1 VKRILF
7 VDDDQYVLDALRNIL
22 RKQRH
27 EWDMVFAL
35 GGSAALEE
43 MAKTPFDVVVS
54 DMRMSGMDGA
64 TLLGQ
69 VRNEFPGTARIVLS
83 GHAEHEA
90 VMRALPVMHQFLNK
104 PCSTEALR
112 GVIAR
117 TCALQELLHADAIRG
132 LVGKLERL
140 PSPPTIYMQLTQAL
154 SDPNANS
161 NQIAAIVEGDPAM
174 SAKLLQLVNSAY
186 FGLAQRATSIHQAVT
201 YLGINTLKAL
211 ALSAHVFGTIEG
223 QSVNGLQLD
232 ELQKASFATA
242 TIAKQLVQDR
252 KRVDDAFTA
261 GIVRDIGRIVIAVSL
276 PERFREI
283 EENAQATARPVQI
296 VEQELLGASHAE
308 IGAYLLGVW
317 GVPFS
322 ITETVAYHHTPSAI
336 AAGSYDVLAA
346 VHVAGAFVEGA
357 RADDLTRLDPAHFDV
372 PFLERTGWLA
382 ELPKWQATADK
393 YLEAI
398 VKKTGGSRPA
408 LRAAG

>member
-1 VKRILF
+1 MKRVLF

-35 GGSAALEE
+35 GGNAALEE

-54 DMRMSGMDGA
+54 DMRMPGMDGA
-64 TLLGQ
+64 ALLGT
-69 VRNEFPGTARIVLS
+69 VRNEFPSTARIVLS

-104 PCSTEALR
+104 PCSTEQLR

-117 TCALQELLHADAIRG
+117 TCALQDLLHAEAIRG

-140 PSPPTIYMQLTQAL
+140 PSAPTIYMELTQAL
-154 SDPNANS
+154 SDPNSSAH
-161 NQIAAIVEGDPAM
+161 QIAAIVEGDPAM

-186 FGLAQRATSIHQAVT
+186 FGLAQRATSIQQAVT

-223 QSVNGLQLD
+223 QSVNGLMLEQ
-232 ELQKASFATA
+232 LQKASLATGTLA
-242 TIAKQLVQDR
+242 RQMVTDR
-252 KRVDDAFTA
+252 KRTDDAFTA

-276 PERFREI
+276 PEQFREI
-283 EENAQATARPVQI
+283 EANVKATGRPVHV
-296 VEQELLGASHAE
+296 VEHELLGASHAE

-322 ITETVAYHHTPSAI
+322 ITETVAFHHRPSAI
-336 AAGSYDVLAA
+336 GEGATDVLAA
-346 VHVAGAFVEGA
+346 VHVAGALVDGA
-357 RADDLTRLDPAHFDV
+357 RVTDPESLSAEAFDV
-372 PFLERTGWLA
+372 PFLERAGLLP
-382 ELPKWQATADK
+382 ELPKWQAAADK
-393 YLEAI
+393 YLDNLALRS
-398 VKKTGGSRPA
+398 GGRPA